1 MEKCIRQR
9 VEYQRQKSDEHHMQT
24 MTESLRTDPDKIMM
38 SLSYEIYAEQLK
50 YQNRSILIVI
60 VFLAK

>member
-1 MEKCIRQR
+1 
-9 VEYQRQKSDEHHMQT
+9 MQT

-50 YQNRSILIVI
+50 YQNGSILIVI